1 MKEFKLHHDEIVV
14 AILAK
19 DKEYCLDFY
28 LHCLL
33 NQTYDKKKMHLW
45 IRTNDNKDNT
55 QNILNKFV
63 REHGSKYL
71 SVYYNNAPISESLKN
86 YGEHEWNPER
96 FNILGAIRQE
106 SINYAIEKNAHYFI
120 ADCDNFITKDTIE
133 HFFNIRNLDF
143 VGPLLKLS
151 PDAYYANYHNKATE
165 YGYFQENDEY
175 LPIWHRTYKGL
186 IDVDTLHCTY
196 FINNRILNDITYND
210 GSGRYEYAICSHAL
224 RKKGIK
230 QYLDNTKFFGFL
242 FLNDQIEVPFDTF
255 IKNHWSIAHQ
265 EMLDDPEGY
274 YDFIEI
280 GTCDFDAIILED
292 NPGKGI
298 SVEALPHYFNS
309 LPDVKGVK
317 KINAAISDC
326 DCKIDVHWVTP
337 ETIKKYN
344 LPDWVRGSN
353 TVNKPHQIVKE
364 QMELQNLKVSYEEI
378 ATITEVPGMTWKR
391 LVKENNVK
399 RVKLI
404 KLDTEGHEH
413 IIMRDILN
421 DLKERPMFRPQEIY
435 FENNRLANHTAISE
449 LVQGFENLGY
459 VFEPNHGMDSKL
471 IYRQYV

>member
-14 AILAK
+14 AVLAK

-55 QNILNKFV
+55 QNVLDKFV
-63 REHGSKYL
+63 REHASKYL

-86 YGEHEWNPER
+86 YDEHEWNSER

-151 PDAYYANYHNKATE
+151 PTAYYANYHNKATE
-165 YGYFQENDEY
+165 YGYYQDNDDY
-175 LPIWHRTYKGL
+175 IPIWKRTYKGL
-186 IDVDTLHCTY
+186 VKVDTLHCTY

-265 EMLDDPEGY
+265 EMIDDPEGY

-298 SVEALPHYFNS
+298 SVEALPHYFNN

-326 DCKIDVHWVTP
+326 DCKIDVHWVEP
-337 ETIKKYN
+337 KNINKYN
-344 LPDWVRGSN
+344 LPNWIRGSN
-353 TVNKPHQIVKE
+353 SVDKPHLVVKK
-364 QMELQNLKVSYEEI
+364 ELENRSLPYEEVV
-378 ATITEVPGMTWKR
+378 TITKVPGMTWER

-413 IIMRDILN
+413 IIMKDILN
-421 DLKERPMFRPQEIY
+421 DLIERPMFRPQEIF
-435 FENNRLANHTAISE
+435 FENNRLANVEVISQV
-449 LVQGFENLGY
+449 VQGFEGLGY
-459 VFEPNHGMDSKL
+459 IFEKINRMDSKL
-471 IYRQYV
+471 TYKEIT